1 MKTINFC
8 GDSFCQKEHK
18 SLAAWTKLLAYKL
31 EAKIIGFGK
40 GASAHE
46 HAIQTF
52 DNTADYT
59 VFCWTDPYRLYVD
72 KTYSTN
78 LWTLEA
84 MINPD
89 KLGLSS
95 AVKLRQPTPTK
106 IDKAAYTYYKYLY
119 RPSLHEQR
127 QIRDLYWFDNV
138 VLSNYKGIAV
148 HIFCFKY
155 RINYKFQNGIYV
167 SDILSHKT
175 KKHKFRFV
183 NHWLLSNKE
192 KQDIL
197 ENGDMSTEYANHMT
211 KHQNFELAD
220 KIYSMLNLL

>member
-72 KTYSTN
+72 QTYSTN

-95 AVKLRQPTPTK
+95 AVKLKQPTPTK

-119 RPSLHEQR
+119 NPSLHEQR
-127 QIRDLYWFDNV
+127 QIRDLY
-138 VLSNYKGIAV
+138 
-148 HIFCFKY
+148 
-155 RINYKFQNGIYV
+155 
-167 SDILSHKT
+167 
-175 KKHKFRFV
+175 
-183 NHWLLSNKE
+183 
-192 KQDIL
+192 
-197 ENGDMSTEYANHMT
+197 
-211 KHQNFELAD
+211 
-220 KIYSMLNLL
+220 